1 MSDSIFLFSV
11 QNSRDFNCK
20 KFNQNLLISKV
31 SDDMMSSYL
40 GDHLEEVEEEV
51 YNATRQCQFDFNA
64 VSILMKAWCNA
75 TNRSRIEHEMTPAT
89 CRKIY
94 ADYFAKIENA
104 KSKSILTDDIPLENV
119 TKPKIKFDVSK
130 YDNLSF
136 DDMMEMIKQQELENM
151 RLKEN
156 IFDRVLLSLKEGIS
170 ESNIHENNK
179 LVEPDVS
186 LMQALVNEQKREKEL
201 LNEKAH
207 KIAVEKKERED
218 MEIQRE
224 LLRNRH
230 MEDNSNELEV
240 ICNYTSPEEVEGM
253 KLVQNSYQ

>member
-1 MSDSIFLFSV
+1 
-11 QNSRDFNCK
+11 
-20 KFNQNLLISKV
+20 
-31 SDDMMSSYL
+31 MSSEL
-40 GDHLEEVEEEV
+40 GDHLVEVEEEV

-64 VSILMKAWCNA
+64 VSILMKAWCDA
-75 TNRSRIEHEMTPAT
+75 TNKSIIEHKLTPSA

-94 ADYFAKIENA
+94 ADYFSKLENIKNKSVAKE
-104 KSKSILTDDIPLENV
+104 DIPLETV
-119 TKPKIKFDVSK
+119 TKPIIKFDVSK

-136 DDMMEMIKQQELENM
+136 DDMMEIIKQQENENM

-156 IFDRVLLSLKEGIS
+156 IFDRVLSSLKEGTN
-170 ESNIHENNK
+170 ESNSHEYNK

-207 KIAVEKKERED
+207 KIALEKKEREE

-224 LLRNRH
+224 ILRNRH
-230 MEDNSNELEV
+230 TVDNSNEQDV
-240 ICNYTSPEEVEGM
+240 IRNYTSTEEVEGIT
-253 KLVQNSYQ
+253 LVQNSYQ